1 MEWLKSLFRKPE
13 PVSQVKIPTPPSP
26 PVHNPAR
33 ERAVVLSQTE
43 WVNEQLSQCPVE
55 RLLEVSGL
63 REAHINTLRHAKI
76 TNLREARE
84 CTSLPLLGATADWV
98 TSWLRN
104 FVSRLERE
112 YHQHRQAMD
121 KAA

>member
-1 MEWLKSLFRKPE
+1 MGGKTLATTG
-13 PVSQVKIPTPPSP
+13 PTS
-26 PVHNPAR
+26 R
-33 ERAVVLSQTE
+33 
-43 WVNEQLSQCPVE
+43 
-55 RLLEVSGL
+55 G
-63 REAHINTLRHAKI
+63 HAKI